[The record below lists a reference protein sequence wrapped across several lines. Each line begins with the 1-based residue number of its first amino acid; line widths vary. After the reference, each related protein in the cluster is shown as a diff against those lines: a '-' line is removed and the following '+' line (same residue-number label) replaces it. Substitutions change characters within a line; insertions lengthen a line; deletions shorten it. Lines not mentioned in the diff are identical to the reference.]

1 MLAIILLLLFLLIVS
16 FFGLALA
23 PLLLPP
29 NKVDILFNN
38 PGFEEPGEGG
48 GELQFISE
56 ELLAMML

>member
-1 MLAIILLLLFLLIVS
+1 VS
-16 FFGLALA
+16 FFGLALV

-48 GELQFISE
+48 GELRFISE